1 MDTGAATRTVQAERR
16 LRLRIHRQRAC
27 RWWLALAGLAA
38 VSACDLAKLQ
48 PLAGRSAAPE
58 PQRAGAPPTPGPE
71 AAGVSGGKSLTDF
84 YAGVENDLVAS
95 GRMRR
100 ETAPADA
107 PFTVDDLVR
116 DFVRVALYDEYVDLG
131 GRFVRS
137 ETPALLRRWDRPVRV
152 GVMTGPSVPPEA
164 AARDRANVAA
174 FTQRLADLTGHDMA
188 IGADEE
194 VNFLVLF
201 MNSAE
206 RTAFA
211 EQVAARYP
219 GFAPA
224 VMSALHDTPLDTFCT
239 AYAFSDP
246 TQPSVYSAVIILI
259 RAEHP
264 PLTKLSCVNE
274 EMAQA
279 MGLPNDSPESRPS
292 LFNDNLEFALLTE
305 HDAILL
311 RMLYDSRLRPGMTAA
326 EVRPLLPA
334 IAQDAMAAQERDQRV
349 ASVAGNF

>member
-1 MDTGAATRTVQAERR
+1 MTGSATIDPAGR
-16 LRLRIHRQRAC
+16 HRVPASVTG
-27 RWWLALAGLAA
+27 RWQLALAALLALA
-38 VSACDLAKLQ
+38 ACDL
-48 PLAGRSAAPE
+48 PGRPEAAPE
-58 PQRAGAPPTPGPE
+58 RAAAAAPAAAAPPE
-71 AAGVSGGKSLTDF
+71 SAGVSGGQSLVDF
-84 YAGVENDLVAS
+84 YASVEKDLIDS
-95 GRMRR
+95 GRLRR
-100 ETAPADA
+100 ELAPADA
-107 PFTVDDLVR
+107 PFDADDLIR

-152 GVMTGPSVPPEA
+152 GVMTGLSVAPEA
-164 AARDRANVAA
+164 AARDRANVAG
-174 FTQRLADLTGHDMA
+174 FTQRLAALTGADMTM
-188 IGADEE
+188 GADHE

-206 RTAFA
+206 RAAFA
-211 EQVAARYP
+211 EQVSARYP
-219 GFAPA
+219 DFAPA

-246 TQPSVYSAVIILI
+246 GWPSSYSAVIILI

-264 PLTKLSCVNE
+264 PLTKLSCVHE

-279 MGLPNDSPESRPS
+279 MGLPNDSPDARPS

-311 RMLYDSRLRPGMTAA
+311 RMLYDPRLRPGMTAA
-326 EVRPLLPA
+326 DVRPVLPA
-334 IAQDAMAAQERDQRV
+334 IARDAMAAQARDQRV
-349 ASVAGNF
+349 ASAAGL